1 MAKKTSYFSH
11 DSNARNDEKIL
22 AVRMRLGA
30 EGYGIYFM
38 LIERLRD
45 ESDYTSVKDYN
56 MIAFDLR
63 VSAEKVKS
71 VVEDF
76 GLFSFTDNGKRF
88 FSESFMERMQF
99 KDELSS
105 KNSENG
111 RKGALKRWNNNKK
124 MANAINKN
132 GEAITTP
139 QNFIASKVKESKV
152 KKEEDP
158 PLSPKG
164 KNDEKLWRNDFEI
177 YLSELR
183 EAYKKLIIDEK
194 FIKQQEKF
202 HPNLDVKIG
211 RAHV

>member
-105 KNSENG
+105 KNS
-111 RKGALKRWNNNKK
+111 
-124 MANAINKN
+124 
-132 GEAITTP
+132 
-139 QNFIASKVKESKV
+139 
-152 KKEEDP
+152 
-158 PLSPKG
+158 
-164 KNDEKLWRNDFEI
+164 
-177 YLSELR
+177 
-183 EAYKKLIIDEK
+183 
-194 FIKQQEKF
+194 
-202 HPNLDVKIG
+202 
-211 RAHV
+211 